1 MSEEKKAPAAA
12 PATAKVAVKKTE
24 EKLGFFKRVAKWF
37 RDMKSEL
44 KKVVWPSGKQT
55 TKNTGIA
62 IGMIVVCAVVLW
74 AFDSVAEAAVK
85 ALINIFA

>member
-44 KKVVWPSGKQT
+44 KKVVWPSAKQT
-55 TKNTGIA
+55 TKSSLVA
-62 IGMIVVCAVVLW
+62 IGMIVLCAVVLW
-74 AFDSVAEAAVK
+74 GFDSAAEAIVK
-85 ALINIFA
+85 ALVDIFA